1 MGVIFMLLFF
11 IPAIDNVK
19 FIYSGFP
26 IFRKHIEVGA
36 FKRAV
41 EKWAA
46 CLDYQIILKSLE
58 SVGVALILDAF
69 AMIFLAL
76 HALYD
81 CVYQGSCSGA

>member
-46 CLDYQIILKSLE
+46 CLDYQIILKSFE
-58 SVGVALILDAF
+58 SVRVALILDDF
-69 AMIFLAL
+69 VRIFFGIT
-76 HALYD
+76 
-81 CVYQGSCSGA
+81 CFV